1 MDYEFKRFSL
11 GAGPRIVLSTG
22 LYAAGILLQFLFPW
36 GFIPGFL
43 LILLGW
49 IPLGLKP
56 ISNKPSDKGLEEWRP
71 VSMGEID
78 RLADTLRQSKK
89 LKASTALGTA
99 GRILFPIAAGFL
111 VFVLMFLQ
119 PDAAILVADAAL
131 LFVPGIYFGRL
142 KAFVPKLLSLKMPC
156 FQAILGQELPK
167 GLVLTPYLR
176 FDKDSEGLDVPEDIR
191 FLLEPVRK
199 NDDFVGVQFQ
209 AAVNKGPS
217 GEVPYM
223 YAVFLTKGKGSTYS
237 KLERV
242 SARGYEVES
251 GGEGDYGSVVLRQK
265 TSGSGFATK
274 PSDCT
279 NLWELT
285 LEILDTRLSLS

>member
-11 GAGPRIVLSTG
+11 GAGPRIVLSAG
-22 LYAAGILLQFLFPW
+22 LYATGVLLQFLFSW

-56 ISNKPSDKGLEEWRP
+56 ISNKPSDKGLEQWRP

-89 LKASTALGTA
+89 LMASTAFGTA
-99 GRILFPIAAGFL
+99 GRILFPIATAFL
-111 VFVLMFLQ
+111 VFLLMFLQ
-119 PDAAILVADAAL
+119 PTTAILVADAAL
-131 LFVPGIYFGRL
+131 FFVPGIYFGRL

-176 FDKDSEGLDVPEDIR
+176 FDKDAEGLDVPEDIR
-191 FLLEPVRK
+191 FLLEPARK

-274 PSDCT
+274 PSDCS
-279 NLWELT
+279 NLWELA